1 MKYKY
6 IAIDFDGTIVD
17 EAFPNIGQVKPHAKR
32 VMQKIQQYGGV
43 ITIWTCRT
51 GIDETNCIDF
61 LTDNGIPF
69 DYFNC
74 NPQELIDRY
83 GTIPRKLGAD
93 IYIDDKTMFYNID
106 WLEIEKELFGDK

>member
-17 EAFPNIGQVKPHAKR
+17 EAFPNIGKLKPHAKR
-32 VMQKIQQYGGV
+32 VMHKIHQHGGV

-51 GIDETNCIDF
+51 GIAEINCLDF
-61 LTDNGIPF
+61 LTDKGIPF
-69 DYFNC
+69 DFINR
-74 NPQELIDRY
+74 NPQGLIDKY
-83 GTIPRKLGAD
+83 GTMPRKIGAD
-93 IYIDDKTMFYNID
+93 VYIDDKAMFCNID